1 MAFESD
7 HSIGSC
13 FANGYVSASLVYD
26 SDKENILKFCI

>member
-1 MAFESD
+1 MAFETD
-7 HSIGSC
+7 HPIGSC